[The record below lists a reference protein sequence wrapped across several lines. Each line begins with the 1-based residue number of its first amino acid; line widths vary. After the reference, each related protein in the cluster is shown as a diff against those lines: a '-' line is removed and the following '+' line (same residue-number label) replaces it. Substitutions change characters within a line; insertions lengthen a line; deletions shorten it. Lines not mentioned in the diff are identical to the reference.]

1 MAYPTTPML
10 SQEVKMGKI
19 KDLEILAHNMS
30 TADLWEAVFPPEFMD
45 GLDVTW
51 QACADELLER
61 VKKMDTLKEGIDRL
75 LNSLG

>member
-1 MAYPTTPML
+1 
-10 SQEVKMGKI
+10 MGKI

-30 TADLWEAVFPPEFMD
+30 TATLWEEVFPPAVTD
-45 GLDVTW
+45 GLGVTW

-61 VKKMDTLKEGIDRL
+61 IKKMDTLKEGIDRL

>member
-1 MAYPTTPML
+1 L

-30 TADLWEAVFPPEFMD
+30 TADLWKAVFPPAVTD
-45 GLDVTW
+45 GLGVQW

-61 VKKMDTLKEGIDRL
+61 IKKMDTLKEGIDRL